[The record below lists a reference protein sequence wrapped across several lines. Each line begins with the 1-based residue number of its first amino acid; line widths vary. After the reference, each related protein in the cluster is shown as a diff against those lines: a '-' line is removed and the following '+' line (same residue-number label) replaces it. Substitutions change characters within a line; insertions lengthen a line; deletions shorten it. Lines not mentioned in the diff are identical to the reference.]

1 MPVSSDR
8 VTRPKTVGFAI
19 KGIKGESL
27 DNHTGNQQN
36 NNFLTI
42 APALPILPGAPV
54 PPKLFKRRYN
64 LFSPTESPFNVEND
78 KVDGSNTI
86 TLQWTSEGK
95 TVVATRTAAEKE
107 KSPDRICLDRRGL
120 TSFPNII
127 GEPRLR
133 LLSLQHNLLTK
144 IENCNFSQL
153 TKLVFL
159 DLYDNQIEKVCNFE
173 ILENLRV
180 LLIGK
185 NRIKKIEGLKQL
197 SKLEVLDLHGNQ
209 IVQISDL
216 NNLVSLKVLNLAGNN
231 IKAIGYHD
239 FQGLTSLKELNLR
252 RNKIKKLLGFDEI
265 PQLQKLY
272 LSNNDISKIEDVG
285 SLAKA
290 LHLREITIDG
300 NPVTLNRDYVSF
312 LVSYLPNLQFLS
324 SMPITEQVRRAAIA
338 WRTTK
343 EQNNSTFLNLSTQV
357 CMNARREEIISNAK
371 INWELLR
378 CHSKS
383 SMNNDNSKNNVKN
396 SNTNAMQIQKS
407 NKFSMLK
414 PKSLENVKSK
424 GFGSLTSINENIEA
438 TKINIKKRS
447 NSSDNLFRL
456 KDTIKAYPLEFKLPP
471 ILDSIVDSL
480 INNKCDEK
488 IKKNLTKTKLKDDT
502 ESISSS
508 DSEILESPENLQNCL
523 NSHLLNSNNYA
534 MPCHIS
540 KIIINETF
548 DSINTFN
555 STQLE
560 IVDEQNDKSYEIFKS
575 CKLPIN
581 DKQDLTKISQNI
593 KAQNQ
598 HGLTDCQSK
607 SSIDSSGYCSLGSK
621 TNSIDSCKSVLS
633 DFSTSSTSK
642 NTLQK
647 YKNIEKDKNKI
658 KSAQGKKI
666 VCYKSNKAAIV
677 RAKYKATAPQ
687 SPMPLQNPPKER
699 EQGGDYL
706 IEIVGRCLN
715 IYGQGALRFID
726 RLWDSSKA
734 QDVNIVKF
742 NYVQF
747 NDVAKVLCKIK
758 NRFSNLEHFMF
769 KETNISYLG
778 QLNALAEVQGLTS
791 IDIETG
797 NPIIS
802 KDWKVYAIFRLAH
815 WGLKIINGKEI
826 TNEEIDLANE
836 EYAGLVDI
844 VMCSLPESLLQP
856 LLQRL
861 HLEKVQK
868 QTGEITAK
876 QFLLNSDPALRSVV
890 AKEALQWRKGNI
902 TQEDLIWRHRGKIHL
917 LNLINLTVDAIQKLQ
932 LLESIWPSIL
942 YEIIHTTLFDF
953 SEMDAYMKR
962 CSKTL
967 ETDK

>member
-19 KGIKGESL
+19 KGIKGEPL
-27 DNHTGNQQN
+27 DIHTGNQQ

-78 KVDGSNTI
+78 KVDGSNTV

-252 RNKIKKLLGFDEI
+252 RNKIKKLLGFDET

-272 LSNNDISKIEDVG
+272 LSNNDISRIEDVG

-290 LHLREITIDG
+290 IHLKEITIDG

-343 EQNNSTFLNLSTQV
+343 EQSNSTFLNLSTQV

-383 SMNNDNSKNNVKN
+383 SMNNDNSKNNIKN

-471 ILDSIVDSL
+471 ILDSIVNSL
-480 INNKCDEK
+480 INNKFDEK
-488 IKKNLTKTKLKDDT
+488 IKKNLTKAKIKSDT
-502 ESISSS
+502 ESTSSS
-508 DSEILESPENLQNCL
+508 DSEILESPENLQSCL

-534 MPCHIS
+534 SPCHIS
-540 KIIINETF
+540 KIITNETF

-560 IVDEQNDKSYEIFKS
+560 IVDEQNHKSYEIFKS

-593 KAQNQ
+593 KSQNQ

-677 RAKYKATAPQ
+677 RAKYKATTPQ
-687 SPMPLQNPPKER
+687 SPMPSQNPPKER

-758 NRFSNLEHFMF
+758 NRFPNLEHFMF

-791 IDIETG
+791 IHIETG

-815 WGLKIINGKEI
+815 WGLKIINGNEI

-932 LLESIWPSIL
+932 LLENIWPSIL